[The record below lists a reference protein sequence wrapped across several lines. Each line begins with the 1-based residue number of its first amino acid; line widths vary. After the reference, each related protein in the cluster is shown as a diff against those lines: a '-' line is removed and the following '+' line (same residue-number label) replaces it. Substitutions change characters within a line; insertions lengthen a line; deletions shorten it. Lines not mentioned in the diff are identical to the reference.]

1 MLRYIFKR
9 LLMLIPVFL
18 GATFMV
24 FFIMDLSPED
34 PAIVILGADATP
46 EAIQQLH
53 EELGLNGSLLARY
66 GRFLNGL
73 LHGDLGQSY
82 KNRQDVMTQILE
94 KLPNTIL
101 LAFSGMVIA
110 VLVGVPVGILSAK
123 KQYSLFDNVAM
134 VLTLIL
140 AASPAFWFG
149 LIMVIFFSL
158 KLGWFPSA
166 GMGSGFW
173 GVLRSLVL
181 PAITLCGSTA
191 ALVARTTRSSML
203 EVVRQDYID
212 TARAKGVREWIITLR
227 HELKNALIPIVT
239 IVGLQFGVLLGG
251 SVMTE
256 SVFSWPGV
264 GRFVVEAV
272 KGKDIPCVLGSVVM
286 LSILFTVVNL
296 VVDLLYA
303 MIDPRIKARY
313 KR

>member
-1 MLRYIFKR
+1 MLKYVVRR

-53 EELGLNGSLLARY
+53 KELGLEGPLVVRY

-73 LHGDLGQSY
+73 LHGDLGRSY
-82 KNRQDVMTQILE
+82 KNRQDVMTQIVE

-123 KQYSLFDNVAM
+123 KQYSLFDNIAM
-134 VLTLIL
+134 IFTLIL

-173 GVLRSLVL
+173 GVLKSLVL
-181 PAITLCGSTA
+181 PALTLCGSTA

-212 TARAKGVREWIITLR
+212 TARAKGVKEWVITLR

-286 LSILFTVVNL
+286 LSILFTLVNL
-296 VVDLLYA
+296 IVDLLYA
-303 MIDPRIKARY
+303 FIDPRIKAQY